1 MSPATI
7 YITSVPLNMG
17 PEFEGDEP
25 NSEQIAAGV
34 EEYIAELEYA
44 LELTRTRG
52 VRSTVAFERHG
63 NIIDFETTDESVAR
77 EQGFDVMLL
86 PGAEDVVLTPWKR
99 EGDAYRALIATV
111 GEGAAKIIGADVA
124 KKFPNGAQGVGSMD
138 DVNEAKRAE
147 AYETAAR
154 ELGARS

>member
-7 YITSVPLNMG
+7 YMTSVPLNMG
-17 PEFEGDEP
+17 PEFEADEP
-25 NSEQIAAGV
+25 NTEQIATGV
-34 EEYIAELEYA
+34 EAYIAELEYA

-86 PGAEDVVLTPWKR
+86 PGSEDVVLTPWKR
-99 EGDAYRALIATV
+99 EGEAYRALIKAV
-111 GEGAAKIIGADVA
+111 GEPAARIIGEQVTATYKTVI
-124 KKFPNGAQGVGSMD
+124 
-138 DVNEAKRAE
+138 ERAV
-147 AYETAAR
+147 AYETAAK
-154 ELGARS
+154 ELAVQS